1 MANEIDALEI
11 KITES
16 TSAAENRIDGLI
28 ASLGKLKQAFG
39 GISGRGLKGFV
50 SQLNDLNK
58 AASETSGAADNISRL
73 VGAFQ
78 GLQGLTNVKISKDLG
93 VRIRDL
99 AISCMAFTDDVIE
112 RTERMAAAL
121 QEFKGIDI
129 SALGKSFNAA
139 VPTSVSAEAA
149 NATPISVSS
158 EAKRVAD
165 ASEEAAAKVSR
176 FSSVLTGLK
185 KTAVF
190 AGKSLSPLASMLK
203 KPFEDGIGAA
213 KKYTGGISKLSSAF
227 GRIMMYRAIR
237 TVIKEISEAFREG
250 INNLY
255 QWSKGLNGQFASSMD
270 SAASTM
276 QYFKNSI
283 GAATA
288 PLINALVP
296 VLNVVVDAAVRAIN
310 AFNQLLALL
319 TGATYWTRA
328 IKGAKE
334 YAAATSGAGKAMKA
348 LIDYSLGIDELN
360 VFNDN
365 SGSGGGGGAST
376 PDYSSMFEQVSSFD
390 PKLLDITEKIKQMV
404 KSGDW
409 EGIGTLL
416 AKKVNGI
423 FDKKR
428 FKDAGKELG
437 KWLGRSIEVL
447 YGFVTNLDL
456 VNISQSLSQS
466 LNGMLEEIDF
476 QHVGAI
482 WARKFTAIPS
492 LIIGAITDIDWG
504 LIAKSMS
511 DFIIGAFDSMSEWF
525 QSINW
530 SEVGSSLL
538 TGIWDF
544 ITGIDYAGIVS
555 SLFTLLGSAFGA
567 AASTVGTFFA
577 EGLAAI
583 GDWFNS
589 AFFECGDFSIE
600 GLLNGIL
607 NALAG
612 IGEWINRNIFEPF
625 IGAFKSV
632 FGIHSPSKAMEELG
646 VFLIEGLLNGVK
658 SLVGSVWN
666 LFSDLWEG
674 IKSVFSTANEWFDQ
688 NVIAP
693 VSKLFS
699 DLWNSLSEWAS
710 GAYRSISGTF
720 SSAASWFKDNV
731 ITPVSNFFSGMWNSL
746 SEWATNAY
754 KSISSAFSSAAS
766 WFQNN
771 VVAPIARIFSGMW
784 NSLSE
789 WASGAY
795 RSISGTFSSAANWFK
810 NNVITPVSNF
820 FSGMWNNL
828 SEWAS
833 GAYRSILVAFSKAA
847 SWFEKYVVTPVSN
860 FFSDMWSG
868 LKRGASDAWEGI
880 KETFAH
886 VTNFFKDIFT
896 KAWSSVISVFEVGG
910 EIFSGIRETITT
922 AFKSVVNGII
932 RGINSVMSWPFSK
945 INNVLE
951 RLRGISI
958 LGAEPFGWISTI
970 TIPEIPLLATG
981 GIVNS
986 GQMFVARENGLPE
999 MVGRIGNRAAVAN
1012 NGQIEEGIA
1021 RATERGN
1028 DNLIRALYAVAS
1040 QLVGAIEDNAAV
1052 VSIGDDEIG
1061 RANDRYS
1068 AKRGTNGSKGA
1079 FANAW

>member
-1 MANEIDALEI
+1 MATEIDALEI

-16 TSAAENRIDGLI
+16 TSSAENRIDGLI

-50 SQLNDLNK
+50 SQINDLNK
-58 AASETSGAADNISRL
+58 AASETSGAAENISRL
-73 VGAFQ
+73 TTAFQ
-78 GLQGLTNVKISKDLG
+78 GLQGLTNVRINKDLG

-99 AISCMAFTDDVIE
+99 ASSCMAFTDDVIE

-121 QEFKGIDI
+121 HGFKGIDI
-129 SALGKSFNAA
+129 SALGKSCNAA
-139 VPTSVSAEAA
+139 GPASVSAEAA
-149 NATPISVSS
+149 NATPTSVSS

-185 KTAVF
+185 KTVGF
-190 AGKSLSPLASMLK
+190 AGKALKLHASMLK
-203 KPFEDGIGAA
+203 KAFEDGIGSA
-213 KKYTGGISKLSSAF
+213 KKYTGGITKLGSAF
-227 GRIMMYRAIR
+227 GRILMYRAIR

-270 SAASTM
+270 NAASTM

-310 AFNQLLALL
+310 AFNQLLSLL

-348 LIDYSLGIDELN
+348 LRDYSLGIDELN

-365 SGSGGGGGAST
+365 SGSSGGGGAAT
-376 PDYSSMFEQVSSFD
+376 PDYSSMFEQVSNFD
-390 PKLLDITEKIKQMV
+390 PKLLDIAEKVKQMV
-404 KSGDW
+404 ASGDW

-447 YGFVTNLDL
+447 YGFVKNLNL
-456 VNISQSLSQS
+456 VNISQSLSQA
-466 LNGMLEEIDF
+466 LNGILEEIDF

-482 WARKFTAIPS
+482 WVRKFTVIPS
-492 LIIGAITDIDWG
+492 LIIGAITDIDWK
-504 LIAKSMS
+504 LIAKTIS
-511 DFIIGAFDSMSEWF
+511 DFIIGAFDSMSEWY
-525 QSINW
+525 QSIDW

-544 ITGIDYAGIVS
+544 ITGIDYSGIVS
-555 SLFTLLGSAFGA
+555 SFFTLLGSEFGA
-567 AASTVGTFFA
+567 AAATVGTFFVD
-577 EGLAAI
+577 GLAAV
-583 GDWFNS
+583 GEWFAS
-589 AFFECGDFSIE
+589 AFAECGNFSVK
-600 GLLNGIL
+600 GFLNGIL
-607 NALAG
+607 NVLAG
-612 IGEWINRNIFEPF
+612 IGQWIKTNIFDPF
-625 IGAFKSV
+625 INAFKRV
-632 FGIHSPSKAMEELG
+632 FKIHSPSKVMEELG

-658 SLVGSVWN
+658 SLIGSVGS
-666 LFSDLWEG
+666 LFSDLWKG
-674 IKSVFSTANEWFDQ
+674 IKNVFSPAKAWFDQ
-688 NVIAP
+688 NVIVP
-693 VSKLFS
+693 VLKL
-699 DLWNSLSEWAS
+699 
-710 GAYRSISGTF
+710 
-720 SSAASWFKDNV
+720 
-731 ITPVSNFFSGMWNSL
+731 
-746 SEWATNAY
+746 
-754 KSISSAFSSAAS
+754 
-766 WFQNN
+766 
-771 VVAPIARIFSGMW
+771 
-784 NSLSE
+784 
-789 WASGAY
+789 
-795 RSISGTFSSAANWFK
+795 
-810 NNVITPVSNF
+810 

-828 SEWAS
+828 SEWAVSAYKSIS
-833 GAYRSILVAFSKAA
+833 GAFSNTA
-847 SWFEKYVVTPVSN
+847 SWFKNSVIVPVSN
-860 FFSDMWSG
+860 FFSGMWSG
-868 LKRGASDAWEGI
+868 LKRGAADAWSGI
-880 KETFAH
+880 KNTFSY
-886 VTNFFKDIFT
+886 VTSFFKDIFT
-896 KAWSSVISVFEVGG
+896 KAWSSVISVFKVNGQV
-910 EIFSGIRETITT
+910 FVGIRDTITT
-922 AFKSVVNGII
+922 AFKSIVNGII

-945 INNVLE
+945 INNTLE

-958 LGAEPFGWISTI
+958 LGIEPFGWISTI
-970 TIPEIPLLATG
+970 TIPQIPLLATG

-1061 RANDRYS
+1061 RANDRYT